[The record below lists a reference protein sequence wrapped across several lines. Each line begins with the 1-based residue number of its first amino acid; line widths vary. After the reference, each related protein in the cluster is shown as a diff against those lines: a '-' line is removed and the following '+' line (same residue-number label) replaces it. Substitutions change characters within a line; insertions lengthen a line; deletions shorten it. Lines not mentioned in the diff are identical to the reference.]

1 MYRSSNSLMK
11 NKIIYLTGFMGAGKS
26 TIGPILANTIGWD
39 SCDLDVLIEKK
50 IGKKVRQI
58 FEQEGESVFRKIET
72 ETLTELSIKS
82 NLVVSLGGGTM
93 ADENNFAI
101 LKNSGTIIYLK
112 ASEDSFYKRL
122 RYKRDRP
129 SLALNETDDF
139 TKEALVKRI
148 NSLMK
153 DRIKYYE
160 QADIVIDTDN
170 STIGRTVDKIVKL
183 LKEKDKEGNSGN
195 Y

>member
-1 MYRSSNSLMK
+1 MK
-11 NKIIYLTGFMGAGKS
+11 QKIIYLTGFMGAGKS

-39 SCDLDVLIEKK
+39 SCDLDVHIEKK

-58 FEQEGESVFRKIET
+58 FEQEGERFFRKIET
-72 ETLTELSIKS
+72 ETLMELSTRT

-93 ADENNFAI
+93 ADENNLAI

-112 ASEDSFYKRL
+112 ASDDSFYKRL

-129 SLALNETDDF
+129 SLAVNETDDF
-139 TKEALVKRI
+139 TKETLIKRI
-148 NSLMK
+148 NNLMS

-160 QADIVIDTDN
+160 QAEIIIDTDN

-183 LKEKDKEGNSGN
+183 LKVKDKEGNSDN
-195 Y
+195 H